1 MNMIDDKNI
10 NEWLTRF
17 FNGDT
22 SCDEEKALFAYFRQT
37 NIPSSV
43 EQYREMMEWYDTGL
57 QREYNED
64 EISQKK
70 SWILKPVYRYISL
83 VASIVILFT
92 VGLNIIKVEKRNRE
106 LIELYEIYDGSYI
119 MENGIKNTDLSE
131 ILSEVQ
137 RVESL
142 VDTAFE
148 ESLQQTL
155 EGVEDPMER
164 ESIINMMSN

>member
-1 MNMIDDKNI
+1 MIDDKNI

-57 QREYNED
+57 QREYNEH

-70 SWILKPVYRYISL
+70 SWILNPGYRYISL

-142 VDTAFE
+142 VDKAFE